1 MPRTTLA
8 SLLDDAP
15 ADPAPQNRVVP
26 DGVDNQPAVPYEHHR
41 ESPHAQTEPLIVS
54 VQSIGQGQ
62 DGGDGHSSGPQPS
75 ATPATAI
82 ASFTT
87 PPRYLQLERKELRIR
102 LDQADDLARL
112 TRRLNRARGRTGERI
127 TDNTLIRVAIDL
139 LLTRSDLLAGA
150 TELELR
156 ASVTL

>member
-15 ADPAPQNRVVP
+15 VDPAPKNYVVP
-26 DGVDNQPAVPYEHHR
+26 DGVDNRPAVPDEHHR
-41 ESPHAQTEPLIVS
+41 EGPHVQTEPLVVS
-54 VQSIGQGQ
+54 VQSIGQG
-62 DGGDGHSSGPQPS
+62 GGDGHGSGPQPS
-75 ATPATAI
+75 APPATAI
-82 ASFTT
+82 ASSTT